1 LHALHQ
7 MNLETDYTSH
17 IEMDERQLADLKA
30 AALRSLLELAA
41 TGPRGLQAL
50 EEAVQEVR
58 DVSYGL
64 SLLRAG

>member
-1 LHALHQ
+1 

-17 IEMDERQLADLKA
+17 IEMDERRLADLKA
-30 AALRSLLELAA
+30 AALRSLLELAS